1 MTEPATRTTPSGV
14 DRRDRTSALVVGSLG
29 VFVALTAF
37 TTSLADAPTLGRA
50 LQAGPSAQIWILSS
64 MSVGL
69 AASLLVVGVLADD
82 RGRRA
87 VFVGGALLL
96 AAGSVLCAAAQEP
109 VAFVLGR
116 VVEGVGGAALIAT
129 SLAMTSFFFPTPAE
143 RATAGAVW
151 GASVSAGIATG
162 PFLPGLLD
170 ASVSWRA
177 PYVVLAVLGV
187 AVALAGTRLRE
198 TYADH
203 RRALDL
209 PGALTFGAT
218 MVVLLVALV
227 ESRGSSHVA
236 WPVGLLVLAV
246 VLAVAFVLVERRRE
260 HPMLD
265 LALFARPDFTAT
277 HVAGLATGTGVIA
290 VMSYSASHLTNAL
303 GASTLVAAGAL
314 AAWSVPSTVF
324 ALLARRLPS
333 WLGGLRQLA
342 LGLAICTLGQLV
354 LAATAASTS
363 VWWILPGYV
372 VAGVGTGFLNA
383 GLGREAVATA
393 PPGRGGLGSGVNNT
407 ARYLGSAIGVTV
419 VGLVA
424 TAFADP
430 VDGWRTAGLITA
442 ATSAIGAVVVLGLA
456 ASSVRRARRG
466 APA

>member
-1 MTEPATRTTPSGV
+1 MTPPARD

-37 TTSLADAPTLGRA
+37 TTSLADAPTLGRELA
-50 LQAGPSAQIWILSS
+50 AGTAGQIWILSS

-69 AASLLVVGVLADD
+69 AASLLVVGVLGDD
-82 RGRRA
+82 RGRRLI
-87 VFVGGALLL
+87 FVGGALLL
-96 AAGSVLCAAAQEP
+96 TAGSVLCAVAQEP

-116 VVEGVGGAALIAT
+116 VVEGVGAAALVAT

-177 PYVVLAVLGV
+177 PYVVLAVLGLLV
-187 AVALAGTRLRE
+187 AAAGTRLRE
-198 TYADH
+198 TFADH

-209 PGALTFGAT
+209 PGAVTFGGAMT
-218 MVVLLVALV
+218 VLLVALV
-227 ESRGSSHVA
+227 ESRGPSGPLVTT
-236 WPVGLLVLAV
+236 VLVLLAAA
-246 VLAVAFVLVERRRE
+246 LAVAFVVVERRRD

-265 LALFARPDFTAT
+265 LALFTRPDFTAT

-290 VMSYSASHLTNAL
+290 VMSYSASHLTNGL

-324 ALLARRLPS
+324 ALLARRLPAS
-333 WLGGLRQLA
+333 LQGLRQLA
-342 LGLAICTLGQLV
+342 LGLALCTAGQLV
-354 LAATAASTS
+354 LAVTAASTS
-363 VWWILPGYV
+363 VATMLPGFV

-383 GLGREAVATA
+383 ALGREAVATA

-430 VDGWRTAGLITA
+430 ADGWRAAALITA
-442 ATSAIGAVVVLGLA
+442 ATSAVGALVVLTLSGA
-456 ASSVRRARRG
+456 AARRSRQG
-466 APA
+466 VPA